1 MEKKKRKKLP
11 EIGMY
16 SYLTLDELF
25 EYLYKYI
32 EDNIESDDDYK
43 KIADYLLS
51 LGNDDDWKLEI
62 AYFKLVAERIK
73 DIFPNSYSKLMDFIK
88 EFETE
93 ECAMDENDEI

>member
-1 MEKKKRKKLP
+1 MAKKKNKKLP
-11 EIGMY
+11 MIGVLG
-16 SYLTLDELF
+16 YLTLDELF
-25 EYLYKYI
+25 DYIFVYLN
-32 EDNIESDDDYK
+32 ENIESDDDYK

-73 DIFPNSYSKLMDFIK
+73 DMFPNSYSKLMDFIK

-93 ECAMDENDEI
+93 ELEF

>member
-1 MEKKKRKKLP
+1 M
-11 EIGMY
+11 IGVMG
-16 SYLTLDELF
+16 YLTLDELF
-25 EYLYKYI
+25 DYIFVYLN
-32 EDNIESDDDYK
+32 ENIESDEDYK

-88 EFETE
+88 EFESE
-93 ECAMDENDEI
+93 DIVDENVDD

>member
-1 MEKKKRKKLP
+1 MAKKKNRKLP
-11 EIGMY
+11 MIGVLG
-16 SYLTLDELF
+16 YLTLDELF
-25 EYLYKYI
+25 DYIFAYLS
-32 EDNIESDDDYK
+32 ENIESDDDYK

-51 LGNDDDWKLEI
+51 LGDDENWKLEI

-93 ECAMDENDEI
+93 EPNF

>member
-1 MEKKKRKKLP
+1 MKKKNRKLP
-11 EIGMY
+11 MIGVLG
-16 SYLTLDELF
+16 YLTLDELF
-25 EYLYKYI
+25 DYIFAYLS
-32 EDNIESDDDYK
+32 ENIESDDDYK

-93 ECAMDENDEI
+93 ELKF

>member
-1 MEKKKRKKLP
+1 MAKKKNKKLP
-11 EIGMY
+11 MIGVLG
-16 SYLTLDELF
+16 YLTLDELF
-25 EYLYKYI
+25 DYIFAYLS
-32 EDNIESDDDYK
+32 ENIESDDDYK

-93 ECAMDENDEI
+93 ELNF

>member
-1 MEKKKRKKLP
+1 M
-11 EIGMY
+11 IGVLG
-16 SYLTLDELF
+16 YLTLDELF
-25 EYLYKYI
+25 DYIFVYLN
-32 EDNIESDDDYK
+32 ENIESDDDYK

-93 ECAMDENDEI
+93 ELNF

>member
-1 MEKKKRKKLP
+1 M
-11 EIGMY
+11 IGVMG
-16 SYLTLDELF
+16 YLTLDELF
-25 EYLYKYI
+25 DYIFVYLN
-32 EDNIESDDDYK
+32 ENIESDDDYK

-88 EFETE
+88 EFESE
-93 ECAMDENDEI
+93 DIVDENVGE

>member
-1 MEKKKRKKLP
+1 MAKKKNKKLP
-11 EIGMY
+11 MIGVLG
-16 SYLTLDELF
+16 YLTLDELF
-25 EYLYKYI
+25 DYIFAYLS
-32 EDNIESDDDYK
+32 ENIESDDDYK

-73 DIFPNSYSKLMDFIK
+73 DMFPNSYGKLMDFIK

-93 ECAMDENDEI
+93 ELNF

>member
-1 MEKKKRKKLP
+1 MAKKKNRKLP
-11 EIGMY
+11 MIGVLG
-16 SYLTLDELF
+16 YLTLDELF
-25 EYLYKYI
+25 DYIFVYLN
-32 EDNIESDDDYK
+32 ENIESDDDYK

-73 DIFPNSYSKLMDFIK
+73 GIFPNSYSKLMDFIK

-93 ECAMDENDEI
+93 ELEF

>member
-1 MEKKKRKKLP
+1 MAKKKNKKLP
-11 EIGMY
+11 MIGVLG
-16 SYLTLDELF
+16 YLTLDELF
-25 EYLYKYI
+25 DYIFVYLN
-32 EDNIESDDDYK
+32 EHIESDDDYK

-93 ECAMDENDEI
+93 EPNF

>member
-1 MEKKKRKKLP
+1 MAKKKNKKLP
-11 EIGMY
+11 MIGVLG
-16 SYLTLDELF
+16 YLTLDELF
-25 EYLYKYI
+25 DYIFAYLS
-32 EDNIESDDDYK
+32 ENIESEDDYK

-73 DIFPNSYSKLMDFIK
+73 DIFPKSYSKLMDFIK

-93 ECAMDENDEI
+93 EIKD

>member
-1 MEKKKRKKLP
+1 M
-11 EIGMY
+11 IGVLG
-16 SYLTLDELF
+16 YLTLDELF
-25 EYLYKYI
+25 DYIFAYLS
-32 EDNIESDDDYK
+32 ENLESDDDYK

-93 ECAMDENDEI
+93 EPNF

>member
-1 MEKKKRKKLP
+1 M
-11 EIGMY
+11 IGVLG
-16 SYLTLDELF
+16 YLTLDELF
-25 EYLYKYI
+25 DYIFVYLN
-32 EDNIESDDDYK
+32 ENIESDDDYK

-93 ECAMDENDEI
+93 ELEF

>member
-1 MEKKKRKKLP
+1 MAKKKNRKLP
-11 EIGMY
+11 MIGVLG
-16 SYLTLDELF
+16 YLTLDELF
-25 EYLYKYI
+25 DYIFVYLN
-32 EDNIESDDDYK
+32 ENIESDDDYK

-73 DIFPNSYSKLMDFIK
+73 DMFPNSYDKLMDFIK

-93 ECAMDENDEI
+93 DIVDENIDN